1 MWDPVAGIFIEY
13 ATNVSL
19 EDVFVSFVGTPRSG
33 KQPCS
38 NLLFL
43 RTFQMKFASE
53 RDDDGGVH
61 CFFRP
66 QNRFGECVQVDSNTS
81 TGVVQRGGLCERGKP
96 SSG

>member
-61 CFFRP
+61 W
-66 QNRFGECVQVDSNTS
+66 RFQAAEQIWRV
-81 TGVVQRGGLCERGKP
+81 RAGGLEHINWRGAARRVVRKRQAE
-96 SSG
+96 